1 MKISEQWLREW
12 INPPISTEELA
23 TQLTMAGLEIESV
36 LPVADSFTQVVI
48 GHVVKVEKHPNAD
61 RLRVCQVNIGASEN
75 LNIVCGGANVRENL
89 KVPVALVGA
98 VFSNGLKIKSA
109 KLRDVLSQGMICS
122 TSELGLTE
130 TSEGIM
136 ELPEDAPIGKDFREW
151 LQLNDYS
158 IDVHVTPNRG
168 DCLSIVGVARE
179 VAVLNNL
186 ELKSHQ
192 IKPVDS
198 VITDE
203 LPITVQAAEDCPRY
217 CGRVIRGINPNTT
230 TPMWMIERLRR
241 SGLRS
246 IHPVVDITNYVLL
259 ELGQPLHAFDLAKL
273 KQGIVVRRAAHDEK
287 IVLLDNQEVSLTAE
301 TLVIADK
308 QQPQAIAGIM
318 GGLNSAVTNTTTD
331 IFLESAFFNPLS
343 IAGRARRYGLN
354 TDSGYRFERGVD
366 PELAKQAIE
375 RATELLLQIVGGKPG
390 PVIEKVSKESLPQ
403 VIKIALRKNR
413 IEKLLGIALED
424 AEIEKVLQRLGM
436 QLQKNNNGW
445 EVTVPSYRFDLTIE
459 EDLIEELVRIYGYDH
474 IPYIKPQTT
483 LEFLSQPEQ
492 QISLNRL
499 RNLLIDLGYNE
510 AITYSF
516 IPPKLHELIFPQ
528 QTAITLLNP
537 ISADLAVMRNSLWPG
552 LLNAVAYN
560 QNRQQSRLRLFETG
574 FRFIQNQTEI
584 KQDAVLAGVVTG
596 NQHVEQWEAKAKLI
610 DFFDVKAD
618 IEKLLT
624 ATKHADQ
631 FIFKTAEHSALHPGQ
646 TAEIIFQNKTV
657 GYIGALHP
665 VLLHEL
671 DLIGPVYLFEIE
683 LSAITNITLP
693 KFQNISKFPAMRR
706 DISFWIGSDIPVQEI
721 FTAIRNTAG
730 EWLNDLCLFDVYA
743 EKNDESKQRSL
754 ALGLMWQHPER
765 TLVDTEVDELKD
777 KVVEKLKQSFAV
789 KLRD

>member
-12 INPPISTEELA
+12 INPPITTEQLT

-36 LPVADSFTQVVI
+36 LPVADSFTQVVV

-61 RLRVCQVNIGASEN
+61 RLRVCQVNIGESEN

-89 KVPVALVGA
+89 KVPVAVVGA
-98 VFSNGLKIKSA
+98 AFSNGLKIKSA

-168 DCLSIVGVARE
+168 DCLSIAGVARE

-186 ELKSHQ
+186 ELKPHQ

-203 LPITVQAAEDCPRY
+203 FPIAVQAPEDCSRY
-217 CGRVIRGINPNTT
+217 CGSVIRGINPNAT
-230 TPMWMIERLRR
+230 TPIWMIERLRR

-246 IHPVVDITNYVLL
+246 IHPVVDVTNYVLL

-273 KQGIVVRRAAHDEK
+273 NQGIVVRRAAHDEK
-287 IVLLDNQEVSLTAE
+287 IVLLDGQEVTLTAE

-318 GGLNSAVTNTTTD
+318 GGLNSAVSNTTTD

-366 PELAKQAIE
+366 PELARQAIE

-390 PVIEKVSKESLPQ
+390 PVIEKTSKEHLPQ
-403 VIKIALRKNR
+403 AIKISLRKNR

-459 EDLIEELVRIYGYDH
+459 EDLIEELVRIYGYDR

-483 LEFLSQPEQ
+483 LEFLSQSEQ

-499 RNLLIDLGYNE
+499 RNLMIDRGYNE

-516 IPPKLHELIFPQ
+516 IAPKLHELISPQ

-537 ISADLAVMRNSLWPG
+537 ISADLAVMRSSLWPG

-560 QNRQQSRLRLFETG
+560 QNRQQSRVRLFETG
-574 FRFIQNQTEI
+574 LRFVQNQTEI

-596 NQHVEQWEAKAKLI
+596 NQQIEQWSATAKPI

-618 IEKLLT
+618 IEKLLA
-624 ATKHADQ
+624 ATHADQ
-631 FIFKTAEHSALHPGQ
+631 FMFKAAEHSALHPGQ
-646 TAEIIFQNKTV
+646 TAEIIFQNKTI
-657 GYIGALHP
+657 GYVGALHP
-665 VLLHEL
+665 ALLHEL

-706 DISFWIGSDIPVQEI
+706 DISFWVSSNVPVQEI
-721 FTAIRNTAG
+721 FTVIRSTAG

-754 ALGLMWQHPER
+754 ALGLIWQHAER